1 MKRFFVAVVALTALV
16 RAEAVLPPPGVYV
29 QDGLVAHWDG
39 IDNQA
44 TGVHDPDATS
54 TWIDLTHAYE
64 MNLTDALVLPNG
76 YEFPYREINKV
87 QWQGR
92 GVVSGECYQA
102 FVDVPDKKRTL
113 EMVVQFPDGSGSPLK
128 QGVSRVAANLR
139 NALLGLG
146 YLKDKE
152 DPAWRVAAG
161 PYWAGDNCPMELTS
175 EMTNTFSVLQWLEKD
190 NKAYYQIFSNGV
202 DAVSAT
208 DKDRGIGE
216 WRKDFFVFGAQ
227 REDGTFGMNGSI
239 LAIRL
244 YDRNLT
250 PSEIAYNA
258 AIDNARFLGGSL
270 PPGLIVGAAP
280 RNAGAPTPAYGH
292 DADFV
297 PGTEVTFSIET
308 DEDGWVVEGG
318 RRARFVSVTI
328 VDGDTTE
335 TVTETSFSRR
345 LNSASPMIIWNF
357 SDFQYRVEVASMDSA
372 GGRISANGSDAAV
385 SKVVWVNEG
394 STVTLSASTTDSR
407 YSFSNWGGNVDGIDD
422 LSSSSVELLV
432 KSPRV
437 IQAFFKT
444 TVNPGETYPDGY
456 SFITGGW
463 RPDSE
468 IMPPLQPGEGG
479 GLDARRKVLV
489 ASEPIDFSTS
499 PIGLL
504 LFLR

>member
-76 YEFPYREINKV
+76 YEFPNRKINNV
-87 QWQGR
+87 QWAGR
-92 GVVSGECYQA
+92 GVISG
-102 FVDVPDKKRTL
+102 DVYRTFCDLPDKKRTL
-113 EMVVQFPDGSGSPLK
+113 EMVVQFPNGAGASSGFA
-128 QGVSRVAANLR
+128 RRIAANLR
-139 NALLGLG
+139 YALIGLG
-146 YLKDKE
+146 YNKDKD
-152 DPAWRVAAG
+152 DPTWRIAAS
-161 PYWAGDNCPMELTS
+161 PYWGGHNFAADLT
-175 EMTNTFSVLQWLEKD
+175 EQMTNTFSVLQWVQGGTGV
-190 NKAYYQIFSNGV
+190 YSIYSNGV
-202 DAVSAT
+202 ATVSEST
-208 DKDRGIGE
+208 LRSISEHKCDC
-216 WRKDFFVFGAQ
+216 FVFGAQ
-227 REDGTFGMNGSI
+227 RPDGTFGMNGSI
-239 LAIRL
+239 LSIRL

-258 AIDNARFLGGSL
+258 AIDNARFLGGAL
-270 PPGLIVGAAP
+270 PSGLIVGASP
-280 RNAGAPTPAYGH
+280 RNISTPTPAYGYTG
-292 DADFV
+292 DFV

-318 RRARFVSVTI
+318 RRAKFVSVTI

-345 LNSASPMIIWNF
+345 LNSASPMIVWNF
-357 SDFQYRVEVASMDSA
+357 SDFQYRVEVASMDSV

-468 IMPPLQPGEGG
+468 ILPPLQPGEGG
-479 GLDARRKVLV
+479 GLDARRKVSV